1 MQILSI
7 VVKQDTYLLAKPA
20 NETPP
25 TQRHLHEG
33 LTFGNSQAACKY
45 ILIKIVLYAWLN
57 HFRLFFVII
66 YRVSQKKRKPLK

>member
-45 ILIKIVLYAWLN
+45 
-57 HFRLFFVII
+57 
-66 YRVSQKKRKPLK
+66 